1 MKCINSWLKRTVS
14 IILSDSSCKDDNA
27 LFTTVPLKALSDQV
41 WIKYPWFFNYLFSF
55 AVSLQK
61 WLVHFLFI
69 RSNGEIIR
77 IQLYSRQKRWYLP
90 HFLSDKGFKGT
101 VVNRVLPFLHR
112 GSLTFLTS
120 IIRNMI
126 IHFSCFREK
135 INMFV
140 SMQEHLYSVISH
152 NKYTVVYDYI
162 NIMKTT
168 FLLS

>member
-14 IILSDSSCKDDNA
+14 IILSDSSCKDGNA

-112 GSLTFLTS
+112 GSHLKLYLQS
-120 IIRNMI
+120 LY
-126 IHFSCFREK
+126 FSDFYNQK
-135 INMFV
+135 
-140 SMQEHLYSVISH
+140 
-152 NKYTVVYDYI
+152 YDYTFFMFQGENICKNTCTLLFHII
-162 NIMKTT
+162 NIQWYTII
-168 FLLS
+168 SI